1 MRKRPRLIAPAPLL
15 DWQPP
20 LASQISRHRR
30 PILLATAFGLALMA
44 LSTGLLSDARPSP
57 RLIWNVSASA
67 PIGLWRIHPE
77 MPLRTGD
84 MVLAHTPSSVRKLAA
99 DRHYIPANVPLL
111 KRIAARTGDDVC
123 VLGSR
128 IFVNGDPVAAR
139 LRHDRA
145 GRPLPW
151 WEGCERLGRGRLLL
165 LMDRPDSFDGRYFGP
180 VGRDAIIGKATPLWL
195 R

>member
-1 MRKRPRLIAPAPLL
+1 MRKPPRPAAPAPLL

-20 LASQISRHRR
+20 LAREVGRRRR
-30 PILLATAFGLALMA
+30 PILLATAFGLALMG
-44 LSTGLLSDARPSP
+44 LSTGLLRNEQTSP
-57 RLIWNVSASA
+57 RLVWNVSASA
-67 PIGLWRIHPE
+67 PIGLWHIHPNA
-77 MPLRTGD
+77 PLRAGD

-111 KRIAARTGDDVC
+111 KRIAAQTGDAVC
-123 VLGSR
+123 ALGNH
-128 IFVNGDPVAAR
+128 IFVNGDPVATR

-151 WEGCERLGRGRLLL
+151 WEGCERLRGGRLLL
-165 LMDRPDSFDGRYFGP
+165 LMERPDSFDGRYFGP
-180 VGRDAIIGKATPLWL
+180 VGRAAIIGKATPLWL